1 MLELFLLNVVDA
13 LSSEQT
19 LLLND
24 TGTQTD
30 NTTQGQ
36 RDKVTGAST
45 SAENSQGKFNNH
57 QNFARKITFS
67 AHILKPTT
75 HFFAHKYSY
84 FSN

>member
-19 LLLND
+19 LLPAKLND

-67 AHILKPTT
+67 AHILKPST
-75 HFFAHKYSY
+75 HVLHMS
-84 FSN
+84 